1 MHIPTR
7 EEAYA
12 LLTEY
17 NQNDRLIKHAL
28 SVEGVMRTIARK
40 RGQDEEKWAVIGL
53 AHDLD
58 YERYP
63 EEHCRQTERI
73 LRENDWPEDYI
84 HAIVSHGWGIC
95 TDVEPEH
102 EMEKVLFAID
112 ELTGLITAC
121 VLVRPSK
128 SLHDLAVKSVNKK
141 WKDKSFAGGAAR
153 DIIQK
158 GIDMLDM
165 ERAELIADV
174 IEGMRE
180 VATELGLD
188 GSLAAER

>member
-7 EEAYA
+7 EEAFA

-17 NQNDRLIKHAL
+17 NQSDRLINHAL
-28 SVEGVMRTIARK
+28 TVEAVMRYMARK
-40 RGQDEEKWAVIGL
+40 RGEDEDKWGVIGL

-63 EEHCRQTERI
+63 QEHCLKTERI
-73 LRENDWPEDYI
+73 LREQDWPEEYI

-95 TDVEPEH
+95 TDIEPVH

-112 ELTGLITAC
+112 ELTGLVTAC
-121 VLVRPSK
+121 ALVRPSK
-128 SLHDLAVKSVNKK
+128 SLHDLTVKSVQKK
-141 WKDKSFAGGAAR
+141 WKDKAFAAGADR

-158 GIDMLDM
+158 GIDMLGL

-174 IEGMRE
+174 IEGMKE
-180 VATELGLD
+180 AASELGLD
-188 GSLAAER
+188 GSLA

>member
-7 EEAYA
+7 EEAFA

-17 NQNDRLIKHAL
+17 NQSDRLINHAL
-28 SVEGVMRTIARK
+28 TVEAVMRYMARK
-40 RGQDEEKWAVIGL
+40 RGEDEDKWGVIGL

-63 EEHCRQTERI
+63 QEHCLKTERI
-73 LRENDWPEDYI
+73 LREQDWPEEYI

-95 TDVEPEH
+95 TDIEPVH

-112 ELTGLITAC
+112 ELTGLVTAC
-121 VLVRPSK
+121 ALVRPSK
-128 SLHDLAVKSVNKK
+128 SLHDLTVKSVQKK
-141 WKDKSFAGGAAR
+141 WKDKAFAAGADR

-158 GIDMLDM
+158 GIDMLGL

-174 IEGMRE
+174 IEGMKE
-180 VATELGLD
+180 AASELGLD
-188 GSLAAER
+188 GSLV